1 VTASADLVVGFDL
14 DMTLI
19 DSRPGVAATFAELN
33 RVLGTSI
40 PGDELAE
47 RLGPTL
53 ESEMAAFFPAEEI
66 PAVCDRFRE
75 IYATIG
81 VAGCSRLPGADAA
94 LAAVGALGGRT
105 LVVTAKFEPNAHRCL
120 RAVDLEVDHV
130 VGWRHGPQK
139 GETLLEHGALAYV
152 GDTPPDI
159 EAARVADAIAVAV
172 PTGPWTGEQLLAHG
186 ADVVLGSLLEFP
198 VWLAAALDA

>member
-1 VTASADLVVGFDL
+1 VGFDL

-33 RVLGTSI
+33 RVLGTAI

-53 ESEMAAFFPAEEI
+53 EMEMAAFFPPEEI

-75 IYATIG
+75 IYATVG
-81 VAGCSRLPGADAA
+81 VAGCSRLPGAEAA
-94 LAAVGALGGRT
+94 LGTVAALGGRT
-105 LVVTAKFEPNAHRCL
+105 LVVTAKYEPNAHRCL
-120 RAVDLEVDHV
+120 RAVDLRVDHV
-130 VGWRHGPQK
+130 VGWKHGPQK
-139 GETLLEHGALAYV
+139 GAALLEHGALAYI

-159 EAARVADAIAVAV
+159 EAARAADAIAVAV
-172 PTGPWTGEQLLAHG
+172 ASGPWSAEQLAAHG

-198 VWLAAALDA
+198 AWLAAALDA

>member
-1 VTASADLVVGFDL
+1 MGFDL

-53 ESEMAAFFPAEEI
+53 ETEMAAFFPPEEI
-66 PAVCDRFRE
+66 PAICDRYRE

-94 LAAVGALGGRT
+94 LAAVTALGGRT

-172 PTGPWTGEQLLAHG
+172 PTGPWTGEQLLGHG

-198 VWLAAALDA
+198 AWLAAALDA

>member
-1 VTASADLVVGFDL
+1 MGFDL

-66 PAVCDRFRE
+66 PAICDRFRE

-81 VAGCSRLPGADAA
+81 VAGCTRLPGADRA
-94 LAAVGALGGRT
+94 LEAVTALGGRT

-120 RAVDLEVDHV
+120 RAVALEVDHV

-139 GETLLEHGALAYV
+139 GETLLDYGAVVYV
-152 GDTPPDI
+152 GDTPPDM
-159 EAARVADAIAVAV
+159 EAARVADALAVAV
-172 PTGPWTGEQLLAHG
+172 PTGPWTGDQLAAHG
-186 ADVVLGSLLEFP
+186 ADVVLTSLLEFP
-198 VWLAAALDA
+198 AWLAAALDA

>member
-1 VTASADLVVGFDL
+1 MTGSGDLVIGFDL

-40 PGDELAE
+40 PGNELAE

-53 ESEMAAFFPAEEI
+53 ESEMAAYFPAEEI

-81 VAGCSRLPGADAA
+81 VAGCSLLPGAGAA
-94 LAAVGALGGRT
+94 IDAVGALGGRT

-120 RAVDLEVDHV
+120 RAVDLAVDHV

-159 EAARVADAIAVAV
+159 EAAQVADAIAVAV
-172 PTGPWTGEQLLAHG
+172 ATGPWDAATLEGHG

-198 VWLAAALDA
+198 AWLAAALDR

>member
-1 VTASADLVVGFDL
+1 MTAAADLVVGFDL

-33 RVLGTSI
+33 RVLGTAI

-53 ESEMAAFFPAEEI
+53 EMEMAAFFAPPEI
-66 PAVCDRFRE
+66 PAVCDRYRE
-75 IYATIG
+75 IYATVG
-81 VAGCSRLPGADAA
+81 VAGCSRLPGAEAA
-94 LAAVGALGGRT
+94 LEAVTALGGRT

-120 RAVDLEVDHV
+120 AAVDLRVDHV

-139 GETLLEHGALAYV
+139 GETLVEHGALAYV

-172 PTGPWTGEQLLAHG
+172 ASGPWTAAELGAHG

-198 VWLAAALDA
+198 AWLAAALDA

>member
-1 VTASADLVVGFDL
+1 MGFDL

-66 PAVCDRFRE
+66 PAICDRFRE

-94 LAAVGALGGRT
+94 LGAVTALGGRT

-120 RAVDLEVDHV
+120 RAVDLEGDHV

-159 EAARVADAIAVAV
+159 DAARVADAIAVAV
-172 PTGPWTGEQLLAHG
+172 PTGPWTGAQLRAHG
-186 ADVVLGSLLEFP
+186 ADIVLGSLLEFP
-198 VWLAAALDA
+198 AWLAAALDA

>member
-1 VTASADLVVGFDL
+1 MGFDL

-66 PAVCDRFRE
+66 PAICDRFRE

-94 LAAVGALGGRT
+94 LGAVTALGGRT

-172 PTGPWTGEQLLAHG
+172 PTGPWTGAQLRDHG

-198 VWLAAALDA
+198 AWLAAALDA

>member
-1 VTASADLVVGFDL
+1 MTASADLVVGFDL

-33 RVLGTSI
+33 RVLGTAI
-40 PGDELAE
+40 PGHELSE

-53 ESEMAAFFPAEEI
+53 EMEMAAFFPPEEI
-66 PAVCDRFRE
+66 PAVCDRYRE
-75 IYATIG
+75 IYATVG
-81 VAGCSRLPGADAA
+81 AAGCSRLPGAAAA
-94 LAAVGALGGRT
+94 LEAVTALGGRT
-105 LVVTAKFEPNAHRCL
+105 LVVTAKFEPNARRCL
-120 RAVDLEVDHV
+120 ATVDLRVDHV
-130 VGWRHGPQK
+130 VGWRHGPHK

-172 PTGPWTGEQLLAHG
+172 ASGPWTAAELGAHG

-198 VWLAAALDA
+198 AWLAAALDA